1 MIEKALLIGFSV
13 CAIIAISAPAAE
25 TLRNVGTKIQMTA
38 QRAANPTII
47 PCQNKIDGGIG
58 CYAPAAK

>member
-13 CAIIAISAPAAE
+13 CAIVAVSAPAAE
-25 TLRNVGTKIQMTA
+25 ALRNVGTKIQMTA
-38 QRAANPTII
+38 NRAANPTNIL

-58 CYAPAAK
+58 CYAPAK